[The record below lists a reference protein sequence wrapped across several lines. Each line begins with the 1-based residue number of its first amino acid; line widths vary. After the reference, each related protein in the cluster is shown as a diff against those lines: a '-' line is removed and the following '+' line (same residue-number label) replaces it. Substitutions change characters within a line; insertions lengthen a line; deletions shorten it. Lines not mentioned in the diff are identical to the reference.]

1 MRASYQGSSFIGED
15 IFDAEDRL
23 RQLVRLRGQRGRVI
37 SAADEERLLE
47 EAVTRL
53 GVSLERARGVL
64 HAEMQRGQISL
75 ESDLEDTVAELLK
88 SFAGPR
94 KKLSRRDFEMI
105 ANLHATQRKTPI
117 ESARAMVKRL
127 MEEEDISPR
136 AAGILRTKR
145 WYRRIKT

>member
-1 MRASYQGSSFIGED
+1 MRAPYHGNGYIDEHT
-15 IFDAEDRL
+15 FDADDRL

-37 SAADEERLLE
+37 SAAEEERLLE

-53 GVSLERARGVL
+53 GMSLERARGVL
-64 HAEMQRGQISL
+64 HAEMLRGQIPL

-88 SFAGPR
+88 SFAGSR
-94 KKLSRRDFEMI
+94 KKLSRRDFEVI
-105 ANLHATQRKTPI
+105 ANLHAAQRKIQI

-136 AAGILRTKR
+136 AAGVMRTKR

>member
-1 MRASYQGSSFIGED
+1 MRASYQSNGFVDED
-15 IFDAEDRL
+15 IFDPEDRL

-64 HAEMQRGQISL
+64 HAETLRGQIAL

-88 SFAGPR
+88 SFAGSR
-94 KKLSRRDFEMI
+94 KKISRRDFEVI
-105 ANLHATQRKTPI
+105 ANLHSSQRKIPI
-117 ESARAMVKRL
+117 ETARAMVKRL
-127 MEEEDISPR
+127 MDDEDISPR
-136 AAGILRTKR
+136 AAGILRSKR

>member
-1 MRASYQGSSFIGED
+1 MRASYQNNGFVDED

-23 RQLVRLRGQRGRVI
+23 RQLVRLRGQRARVI

-64 HAEMQRGQISL
+64 HAETQRGQIAL
-75 ESDLEDTVAELLK
+75 ESDLEETVAELLK

-94 KKLSRRDFEMI
+94 KKISRRDFEVI
-105 ANLHATQRKTPI
+105 TNLHSAQRKIPI
-117 ESARAMVKRL
+117 ETARAMVKRL

-136 AAGILRTKR
+136 ATGILRSKR
-145 WYRRIKT
+145 WYRRIKA